1 MIKKIA
7 IQDANIMI
15 DLIKTG
21 LFDYCLALDF
31 NFSTTDLILNELYD
45 EQVAS
50 IQPHISSGK
59 FVVIEISIE
68 ELLDIQQMSE
78 EDTRL
83 SEQDWS
89 AIYFAKQ
96 QDALILSGDQRLR
109 NVAEALGLATF
120 GIIWIFDQLVI
131 NKIIST
137 IEACNYLQ
145 ILMLEN
151 KRLPINECNK
161 RIELW
166 GGNK

>member
-1 MIKKIA
+1 MTKKIA

-21 LFDYCLALDF
+21 LFDYCLALNF
-31 NFSTTDLILNELYD
+31 NFSTTNIILNELYD

-89 AIYFAKQ
+89 AIYFAKE

-109 NVAEALGLATF
+109 NVAEAKGLATF
-120 GIIWIFDQLVI
+120 GIIWLLDELVS

-137 IEACNYLQ
+137 KEACNYLQ
-145 ILMLEN
+145 DLIRAN
-151 KRLPINECNK
+151 KRLPITECSK
-161 RIELW
+161 RIEIW
-166 GGNK
+166 CEVK

>member
-1 MIKKIA
+1 MTQKIA

-15 DLIKTG
+15 DLIKMG

-31 NFSTTDLILNELYD
+31 NFSTTNLILNELYD

-59 FVVIEISIE
+59 FVVIEISVV
-68 ELLDIQQMSE
+68 ELLDIQQLSE

-89 AIYFAKQ
+89 AIYFAKK

-109 NVAEALGLATF
+109 NIADAKGIATF
-120 GIIWIFDQLVI
+120 GIIWLLDQLLL
-131 NKIIST
+131 NKIITSS
-137 IEACNYLQ
+137 EACTYLQ
-145 ILMLEN
+145 ALMIVN
-151 KRLPINECNK
+151 KRLPINECIK
-161 RIELW
+161 RIEIW
-166 GGNK
+166 CEGK

>member
-1 MIKKIA
+1 MTKKIA

-31 NFSTTDLILNELYD
+31 NFSTTNIILNELYD

-120 GIIWIFDQLVI
+120 GIIWLFDQLLI
-131 NKIIST
+131 NKIISA

-145 ILMLEN
+145 ILMLAN